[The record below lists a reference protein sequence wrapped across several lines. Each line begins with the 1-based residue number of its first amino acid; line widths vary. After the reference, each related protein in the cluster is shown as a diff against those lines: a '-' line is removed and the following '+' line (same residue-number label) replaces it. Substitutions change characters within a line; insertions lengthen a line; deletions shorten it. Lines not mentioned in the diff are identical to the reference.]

1 MEDTMP
7 EYVGDMSIRYIR
19 RAEDEPLQINNSL
32 LAQCEIDA
40 LRSEVQS
47 LRYDLML
54 ARGEVARLKDMVDNP
69 SGLMKFLGF
78 PFRYVDESDDD
89 CRRLT
94 YQVFYCGNWRDVN
107 TCSLSFNR
115 DEAIDEIIK
124 MIKRE
129 AGK

>member
-1 MEDTMP
+1 
-7 EYVGDMSIRYIR
+7 
-19 RAEDEPLQINNSL
+19 
-32 LAQCEIDA
+32 
-40 LRSEVQS
+40 
-47 LRYDLML
+47 ML

>member
-1 MEDTMP
+1 MP
-7 EYVGDMSIRYIR
+7 EYVGDMSIRYVR
-19 RAEDEPLQINNSL
+19 RAEDTPDELQVNYSL

-54 ARGEVARLKDMVDNP
+54 ARGEVARLNDMVDNP
-69 SGLMKFLGF
+69 NGLMKFLGF

-94 YQVFYCGNWRDVN
+94 YQIFYCGSWRDVN

-115 DEAIDEIIK
+115 EEAISEIIK
-124 MIKRE
+124 MIHRE
-129 AGK
+129 GAK